1 MVYCEVCEVKVQ
13 EGGNYCYNCGAGVE
27 SFENGKS
34 KYKFT
39 SLDHNCERN
48 FNIAIFD
55 SSLVI
60 FLDPEREI
68 FERYFHLGYKCDV
81 SDAFL
86 STVFCNNALDLRFHY
101 STILNVKLK
110 KKLKAP

>member
-1 MVYCEVCEVKVQ
+1 MVLCEVCEMKVQ

-27 SFENGKS
+27 SFQTGKS

-39 SLDHNCERN
+39 SLDHNWERN

-68 FERYFHLGYKCDV
+68 IECYFHLGYKFDV
-81 SDAFL
+81 ISNFLRSKHDICLLYTSPSPRDL
-86 STVFCNNALDLRFHY
+86 STSRMPSSA
-101 STILNVKLK
+101 
-110 KKLKAP
+110 

>member
-1 MVYCEVCEVKVQ
+1 MEIT
-13 EGGNYCYNCGAGVE
+13 AITVE
-27 SFENGKS
+27 SFQNGKS

-60 FLDPEREI
+60 FLDPKRAI

-81 SDAFL
+81 SHVFL
-86 STVFCNNALDLRFHY
+86 STVFCNNVLDLIK
-101 STILNVKLK
+101 SSL
-110 KKLKAP
+110 